1 MLGSGNCTVSKGS
14 LCLYMHTR
22 IHYMGMWTF
31 DGVAKGH
38 EKVEDKINE
47 MKDMLESQIAPSLQ
61 KQDTSF
67 SDTPE
72 RPKGGRTLPK

>member
-1 MLGSGNCTVSKGS
+1 MC
-14 LCLYMHTR
+14 
-22 IHYMGMWTF
+22 MWTLG
-31 DGVAKGH
+31 GVAKGH

-67 SDTPE
+67 SETSGRPQGVRTPL
-72 RPKGGRTLPK
+72 KSSTGI